1 MSLGERGLNVAQM
14 MDLIGTCRREA
25 QQIRGAV
32 SDVNGA
38 VDSTWWKGND
48 ADRFRNEWVGTHRTQ
63 VLTVASELETLASY
77 LVREVSNQQAT
88 SRQ

>member
-1 MSLGERGLNVAQM
+1 MSQGERGLNVAEVNN
-14 MDLIGTCRREA
+14 LISTCRREA

-38 VDSTWWKGND
+38 VDSTWWKGDD
-48 ADRFRNEWVGTHRTQ
+48 ADRFRNEWVGSHRTQ
-63 VLTVASELETLASY
+63 VLAVAGELETVASYLA
-77 LVREVSNQQAT
+77 REVSNQQTT